1 MHGSLARALPTLC
14 FTVLLPAMLPACSP
28 APVSVQINAPPPGGG
43 SPPGPP
49 SPPSPPTPTSSW
61 SCNFPDA
68 PTDCGFVL
76 QAAAADRA
84 MIVAPGRAGPTAV
97 ELTTEPGDINLFG
110 SGVDERADLA
120 LPPSAAYCNQG
131 QEEWW
136 ADSLMF
142 PDGYVIPL
150 AQLTGLNWGVVFD
163 FHNSGGSGQANFQ
176 IVSLPTGLELWI
188 AGGPQVVNSPSDP
201 GFYRVAIGA
210 VQFDVWYDFVYHVLW
225 SSGSDGYFQAWL
237 DGKQVMS
244 YSGATLYA
252 GQSCYLKLANYH
264 TPLGLPVSVI
274 HSRVMRG
281 ATQAGVQLP
290 AG

>member
-1 MHGSLARALPTLC
+1 MHGSLARALLTLG
-14 FTVLLPAMLPACSP
+14 FTVFLPAILPACSP
-28 APVSVQINAPPPGGG
+28 APVSVQINAPPAAAG
-43 SPPGPP
+43 SPPG
-49 SPPSPPTPTSSW
+49 PPSPPTPTSSW
-61 SCNFPDA
+61 SCNFPYA

-76 QAAAADRA
+76 QAAAPDRA
-84 MIVAPGRAGPTAV
+84 MIVAPGRAAPTAV

-120 LPPSAAYCNQG
+120 LPPSAAYCHQG

-136 ADSLMF
+136 ANSLMF

-150 AQLTGLNWGVVFD
+150 AQLLGLNWGVVFD
-163 FHNSGGSGQANFQ
+163 FHNTGGSGQANFQ

-264 TPLGLPVSVI
+264 TALGLPVSVI

-281 ATQAGVQLP
+281 PTQAGVQLP